1 VSVCLSLC
9 SVCVSVHLMMTVT
22 MCCMLSGALESSFS
36 VGDGDVKVSDEN
48 TDSRQVSQERA
59 QQHDAAVKVVV
70 DDVDSVKAA
79 AAAEDDDDDDDDG
92 RGRVMTVK
100 EVTCS
105 SAGTVLDQSTL

>member
-1 VSVCLSLC
+1 
-9 SVCVSVHLMMTVT
+9 
-22 MCCMLSGALESSFS
+22 MLSGALESSFS

-79 AAAEDDDDDDDDG
+79 AAAEDDDDDDDDDG

-105 SAGTVLDQSTL
+105 SAGTVLDQSTLWAGTGEL